1 MYFFRQL
8 HKVALQNIADKIFQH
23 FITTKPTGQGKG
35 LGFSYDKAR
44 KGEIKVESKYCEGT
58 NLIIKLSV

>member
-23 FITTKPTGQGKG
+23 FIITKPTGQGKG
-35 LGFSYDKAR
+35 LGLSYDKAR
-44 KGEIKVESKYCEGT
+44 KGEINPHCS
-58 NLIIKLSV
+58 

>member
-35 LGFSYDKAR
+35 LGLSYDKHVKER
-44 KGEIKVESKYCEGT
+44 LKWKVSIAKE
-58 NLIIKLSV
+58 LI